1 MRTCAHLLTNY
12 TNITPLPTDFAC
24 QTSKYKAQLKIV
36 ISTTS
41 LRQPLTGL
49 GHYTL
54 NLIQSLQSATSNEL
68 LFFDGTQWT
77 DIATVKSQ
85 RLSFNTLSILRK
97 LPFAYQAK
105 RFLGELSFRRG
116 IQKKRPDLYHEPN
129 FLAYKGNLPT
139 IITVHDLSWIKFPE
153 VHPPSRVREMNRF
166 FESGIKRA
174 THIITDAEYIR
185 QEFIRQF
192 NYPAE
197 LVTAIPLGVN
207 ESFRPLSKEET
218 VGTLI
223 KYKLQHGN
231 YILAVGTL
239 EPRKNLIV
247 AIDAFL
253 LLPRALRQRY
263 PLVIAG
269 SKGWLLGGLEKKL
282 NPLIQ
287 SGEIRLLG
295 YVPQDELPHII
306 AGALTLIFP
315 SIYEGFGLPPLEAMA
330 CGVPVIASNNSSI
343 PEVVGDTGILL
354 NSNDTE
360 GFSIAMKDL
369 IEDPAL
375 RATLSQRAL
384 ERSNQFTWE
393 KCALRTLEVYKKVLA
408 VH

>member
-1 MRTCAHLLTNY
+1 MGKIIKNK
-12 TNITPLPTDFAC
+12 I
-24 QTSKYKAQLKIV
+24 QLKV
-36 ISTTS
+36 AISTTS

-54 NLIQSLQSATSNEL
+54 NLIESLQSANSEL
-68 LFFDGTQWT
+68 IFFDGAHWG
-77 DIATVKSQ
+77 ATTSVKPQ
-85 RLSFNTLSILRK
+85 RLSFNALSVLRK
-97 LPFAYQAK
+97 LPLAYRVK
-105 RFLGELSFRRG
+105 RFLGELSFLRG
-116 IQKKRPDLYHEPN
+116 MRKNKPDLYHEPN
-129 FLAYKGNLPT
+129 FLAYKCNLPT

-166 FESGIKRA
+166 FERGIKRA
-174 THIITDAEYIR
+174 SHIITDAEYIR
-185 QEFIRQF
+185 QEFIQQF

-197 LVTAIPLGVN
+197 RVTAIPLGVN
-207 ESFRPLSKEET
+207 KSFTPLSQQT
-218 VGTLI
+218 TAATLD
-223 KYKLQHGN
+223 KHELKHGN

-253 LLPRALRQRY
+253 LLPLDLRQKY

-269 SKGWLLGGLEKKL
+269 NKGWLLGELENKL

-287 SGEIRLLG
+287 SGEVKLLG

-354 NSNDTE
+354 DSNDTQ
-360 GFSIAMKDL
+360 GFAEAMKSL
-369 IEDPAL
+369 IEDPIL
-375 RATLSQRAL
+375 RETLSQKTL
-384 ERSNQFTWE
+384 ERSKIFTWE
-393 KCALRTLEVYKKVLA
+393 QCALSTLEVYKKVLA
-408 VH
+408 AH

>member
-1 MRTCAHLLTNY
+1 M
-12 TNITPLPTDFAC
+12 
-24 QTSKYKAQLKIV
+24 KIV

-54 NLIQSLQSATSNEL
+54 NLIQSLQNTESNEL
-68 LFFDGTQWT
+68 VFFDSANWT
-77 DIATVKSQ
+77 NIASVKSQ
-85 RLSFNTLSILRK
+85 RISFNALSILRK

-105 RFLGELSFRRG
+105 RFLGQLSFWQG
-116 IQKKRPDLYHEPN
+116 IQKNKPDLYHEPN
-129 FLAYKGNLPT
+129 FLAYKSNLPT

-153 VHPPSRVREMNRF
+153 VHPPTRVREMNRF

-174 THIITDAEYIR
+174 SHIITDAEFIR
-185 QEFIRQF
+185 QEFIEHF
-192 NYPAE
+192 NYPADR
-197 LVTAIPLGVN
+197 VTAIPLGVN
-207 ESFRPLSKEET
+207 QSFTPYSQERTKA
-218 VGTLI
+218 TLT
-223 KYKLQHGN
+223 KHKLEHGN

-253 LLPRALRQRY
+253 LLPQALRQKY

-269 SKGWLLGGLEKKL
+269 SKGWLLGDLEKKL
-282 NPLIQ
+282 APLIQ
-287 SGEIRLLG
+287 SGEIKLLG
-295 YVPQDELPHII
+295 YVAQDELPHIF

-354 NSNDTE
+354 NSTDAQ
-360 GFSIAMKDL
+360 GFANAMQNF
-369 IEDPAL
+369 IENPAL
-375 RATLSQRAL
+375 RTSLSQRAL
-384 ERSNQFTWE
+384 ERSKQFTWE
-393 KCALRTLEVYKKVLA
+393 KCALNTLEVYKKVLA
-408 VH
+408 AH

>member
-1 MRTCAHLLTNY
+1 M
-12 TNITPLPTDFAC
+12 
-24 QTSKYKAQLKIV
+24 KIA

-54 NLIQSLQSATSNEL
+54 NLIQALQTITNSEFI
-68 LFFDGTQWT
+68 FFDNNQWT
-77 DIATVKSQ
+77 NIAAVKSQ
-85 RLSFNTLSILRK
+85 RINFNALGLLRS

-105 RFLGELSFRRG
+105 RFLGQLSFWKG
-116 IQKKRPDLYHEPN
+116 IQNNKPDIYHEPN
-129 FLAYKGNLPT
+129 FLAYKCKLPT

-153 VHPPSRVREMNRF
+153 VHPPARVREMNRF
-166 FESGIKRA
+166 FERGIRRA
-174 THIITDAEYIR
+174 SHIITDAEYIR
-185 QEFIRQF
+185 QEFIQEF
-192 NYPAE
+192 NYPADR
-197 LVTAIPLGVN
+197 VTAIPLGVN
-207 ESFRPLSKEET
+207 KSFSPYSQKET
-218 VGTLI
+218 RATLI
-223 KYKLQHGN
+223 QYELKHSN

-253 LLPRALRQRY
+253 LLPEVLRQKY

-269 SKGWLLGGLEKKL
+269 SRGWLLGELEKKL

-287 SGEIRLLG
+287 SGEIKLLG
-295 YVPQDELPHII
+295 YVQQDELPHII

-354 NSNDTE
+354 NSSDTQ
-360 GFSIAMKDL
+360 GFANAIKNL

-375 RATLSQRAL
+375 RATLSQKAL
-384 ERSNQFTWE
+384 ARSKNFTWE
-393 KCALRTLEVYKKVLA
+393 KCALSTLEVYKKVLA
-408 VH
+408 AH

>member
-1 MRTCAHLLTNY
+1 M
-12 TNITPLPTDFAC
+12 
-24 QTSKYKAQLKIV
+24 KIA

-54 NLIQSLQSATSNEL
+54 NLIQSLKTSSNYDF
-68 LFFDGTQWT
+68 LFFDGSQWANK
-77 DIATVKSQ
+77 IYVKPQ
-85 RLSFNTLSILRK
+85 RLSFNALSILRK

-105 RFLGELSFRRG
+105 RYLGQLSFWKG
-116 IQKKRPDLYHEPN
+116 IQKDKPDIYHEPN
-129 FLAYKGNLPT
+129 FLAYKCNLPT

-153 VHPPSRVREMNRF
+153 VHPPTRVREMNRF
-166 FESGIKRA
+166 FERGMKRA
-174 THIITDAEYIR
+174 RHIITDAEYIR
-185 QEFIRQF
+185 QEFIQQF
-192 NYPAE
+192 NYPADRI
-197 LVTAIPLGVN
+197 TAIPLGVSK
-207 ESFRPLSKEET
+207 SFKPFSQEQTRAA
-218 VGTLI
+218 LI
-223 KYKLQHGN
+223 KHELKHGN

-253 LLPRALRQRY
+253 LMPEELRHKY

-269 SKGWLLGGLEKKL
+269 SKGWLLGDLEKKL
-282 NPLIQ
+282 SPLLK

-295 YVPQDELPHII
+295 YVSQDELPQII

-354 NSNDTE
+354 NSNDTQ
-360 GFSIAMKDL
+360 GFAAAITSL
-369 IEDPAL
+369 IENPAL
-375 RATLSQRAL
+375 RARLSQMAL
-384 ERSNQFTWE
+384 ERSKQFTWE
-393 KCALRTLEVYKKVLA
+393 QCALSTLEVYKKVLA
-408 VH
+408 EH